1 MKRIA
6 SVLFA
11 LGGAFFAAE
20 ARGAAFDC
28 GYTVVPAGGSAYSV
42 LFDSVAGF
50 FADRLS
56 PAVCDI
62 AVPVTPVVLGAGAE
76 LLAVRNDFTLK
87 PRSAHAASI
96 VR

>member
-28 GYTVVPAGGSAYSV
+28 GFTVVPAGGSAYSV

-56 PAVCDI
+56 PAVCEI
-62 AVPVTPVVLGAGAE
+62 AVPVTPVVLGAGE
-76 LLAVRNDFTLK
+76 F
-87 PRSAHAASI
+87 ASH
-96 VR
+96 RMAFWY